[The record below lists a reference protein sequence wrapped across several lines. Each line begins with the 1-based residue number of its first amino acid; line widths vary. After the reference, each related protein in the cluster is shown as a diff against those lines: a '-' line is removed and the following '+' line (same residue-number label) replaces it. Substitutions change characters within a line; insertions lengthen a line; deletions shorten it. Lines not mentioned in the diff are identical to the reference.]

1 MAIATSSLTVLRRPL
16 EPKDADLVLSAI
28 TRERGHRSRHL
39 VEQGTGLGAVIDV
52 GGGQHGGDDLAGV
65 GVHAEM
71 QMLWGRRR
79 GDGTIVA
86 GSVMEL
92 PHAQTS

>member
-1 MAIATSSLTVLRRPL
+1 MALGDAGVDAVLIVRPV
-16 EPKDADLVLSAI
+16 A
-28 TRERGHRSRHL
+28 RERGNLAVHL
-39 VEQGTGLGAVIDV
+39 VQQGTGLGAVIDV
-52 GGGQHGGDDLAGV
+52 VGGQRGGDDLAGV

-86 GSVMEL
+86 GPVMEL
-92 PHAQTS
+92 PHAKAS